1 MSTEKRFPTAVGRVA
16 VCGIIAATFTIAFS
30 GSVHAQSAQ
39 VGQSRNADQAGQGL
53 PGGASSLQET
63 YGDWRV
69 ACAQQNGKKTCA
81 LSQRQT
87 DKDSRQLV
95 LAVELSAPAADKAEG
110 TLILPFGLAIERPI
124 TLQIDQAAA
133 GPALHFRTCLP
144 VGCLVGLNFDAA
156 TVALLRKGTTL
167 TIKATADGGQ
177 ETSFKISL
185 KGFADALDRTAAL
198 AK

>member
-1 MSTEKRFPTAVGRVA
+1 M
-16 VCGIIAATFTIAFS
+16 IAATFTIAFS
-30 GSVHAQSAQ
+30 GNVHAQSAR

-53 PGGASSLQET
+53 PGGATSLQET

-69 ACAQQNGKKTCA
+69 ACAQQNGGKVCA

-110 TLILPFGLAIERPI
+110 TLILPFGLSINQPI
-124 TLQIDQAAA
+124 TLQVDQAAA

-144 VGCLVGLNFDAA
+144 VGCLVGLSFDRV
-156 TVALLRKGTTL
+156 TVALLRKGTML
-167 TIKATADGGQ
+167 TVRATADGGQ

>member
-1 MSTEKRFPTAVGRVA
+1 MTERETEIRDMNTGKRFRTAVRRVA
-16 VCGIIAATFTIAFS
+16 TCSVIAATCSIPFS
-30 GSVHAQSAQ
+30 GNVHAQSAQ
-39 VGQSRNADQAGQGL
+39 VGQSRDADQAGQGL

-133 GPALHFRTCLP
+133 GQALHFRTCLP
-144 VGCLVGLNFDAA
+144 VGCLVGLNFEP
-156 TVALLRKGTTL
+156 RRSRFF
-167 TIKATADGGQ
+167 
-177 ETSFKISL
+177 E
-185 KGFADALDRTAAL
+185 RERR
-198 AK
+198 